1 MNKYSNYNKPRFSLD
16 ENCAGHRQVKRR
28 CPNCGRKSFVAM
40 LDWETEQPI
49 DAAVLGICD
58 HAQSCGYADTD
69 LKAYWKQHPDRYETL
84 TGEPHPSTRPG
95 WQSRDR
101 CDRYDHSEFLA
112 IASRLA
118 REWDEEEGAEP
129 TGGNAD
135 DPTPETPTASTV
147 QDMAA
152 AVAELA
158 ARIVEERI
166 GSRLTAFSLSDDKLH
181 TRQGETRTRGGYGAK
196 AARYAM
202 PDAIPPDEVLRTL
215 HGYEGNRLAAWLR
228 DTFAPLL
235 TAAEVEGVLLDY
247 AVGTVSYRDWGC
259 GGSPMYWQIDAAGL
273 VRTGKAIGYGTD
285 GRRVR
290 EPRPLMR
297 WAHSRHK
304 QAAEESGEEFVM
316 RQCWFGA
323 HRLQRQGQAAW
334 LCEGEKGALIA
345 ALALRAVDKELYR
358 QIVPVAC
365 GGCQGFN
372 PTPDRLE
379 NPWDALQSA
388 KGRSVVIFPDSG
400 KQGEWAAKAEALGGY
415 AAAVRVSRWCEP
427 GVTPYEVHDGDGFDD
442 VILRCIA
449 EGGDLAA
456 LLLSAVS

>member
-1 MNKYSNYNKPRFSLD
+1 MSKYSNNNKPRFSLD
-16 ENCAGHRQVKRR
+16 ENCAGHRQKKRR

-40 LDWETEQPI
+40 FDWETEQPI

-58 HAQSCGYADTD
+58 HSQSCGYADTD
-69 LKAYWKQHPDRYETL
+69 LRAYWKQHPDRYETL
-84 TGEPHPSTRPG
+84 TGEPHPSTRPD

-101 CDRYDHSEFLA
+101 YDRSEFLA
-112 IASRLA
+112 IASRFA

-152 AVAELA
+152 EVAALAV
-158 ARIVEERI
+158 RIVEERI
-166 GSRLTAFSLSDDKLH
+166 GSRLGAFSLSDDKLH
-181 TRQGETRTRGGYGAK
+181 TRQGETRTRGRYGAK
-196 AARYAM
+196 AARQAM
-202 PDAIPPDEVLRTL
+202 PSAIPPDEVLRTL
-215 HGYEGNRLAAWLR
+215 HGYEGNRLAVWLR
-228 DTFAPLL
+228 DTFAQYL
-235 TAAEVEGVLLDY
+235 TADEVEGVLLDY
-247 AVGTVSYRDWGC
+247 AVGTVYYSDWQT
-259 GGSPMYWQIDAAGL
+259 GGNPMYWQIDAAGL

-290 EPRPLMR
+290 VPRPLMR
-297 WAHSRHK
+297 WAHSPHK
-304 QAAEESGEEFVM
+304 QAAEESGGEFVM

-345 ALALRAVDKELYR
+345 ALALRAVDAELYR

-372 PTPDRLE
+372 PTPDRLDD
-379 NPWDALQSA
+379 PWDALQSA

-400 KQGEWAAKAEALGGY
+400 KQGEWAAKAEALDGY
-415 AAAVRVSRWCEP
+415 AAAARVSRWCEP
-427 GVTPYEVHDGDGFDD
+427 GAVPYAVGEGEGFDD
-442 VILRCIA
+442 VILQCIA

-456 LLLSAVS
+456 LLLAAVS